1 MGKIFQ
7 PIVKEATSEFMI
19 SLEESEFFKDYNITK
34 IEVINEYLCE
44 IFTEKFING
53 QLGID
58 DPIFTEEEFTKILN
72 QIVNLDTLHVLIDK
86 GFLKSYEDENTDE
99 TFYLT
104 KEGKEFLKEFKRN
117 GENATIDGL
126 PILIKD

>member
-104 KEGKEFLKEFKRN
+104 EEGKEFLKEFKRN